1 MAAPVIG
8 TVVSKEKPLR
18 AGFMVPIMKGL
29 MIRAPVGRHLA
40 APLVRQGG
48 SENNI
53 PAEGVHGCNHEPLH
67 DERGGLFDEGKRER
81 RIRSPVLYMRTIQP
95 NQQPPSGHQHVG
107 QLHGIAPHL
116 PSLTWW
122 EAHLGFWQRQAVL
135 DVASISLPCRRHGYD
150 IDLSFLN
157 RAEETD
163 GESVGL
169 TVSPASA
176 TIMKVAARHEAES
189 KMVKQ
194 VPCLRERCRQPRS
207 MTIPEVSSGS
217 LRWAR

>member
-1 MAAPVIG
+1 LAAPVVG

-40 APLVRQGG
+40 APLVGQGG

-53 PAEGVHGCNHEPLH
+53 AAQGVHGCNHEPLH
-67 DERGGLFDEGKRER
+67 DERGGLLDEGKRER

-95 NQQPPSGHQHVG
+95 NQPPPSGHQHLG

-122 EAHLGFWQRQAVL
+122 EAHLLFLQRQAPL
-135 DVASISLPCRRHGYD
+135 DVASIGFPRCRNGYD

-157 RAEETD
+157 RT
-163 GESVGL
+163 GENEGE
-169 TVSPASA
+169 P
-176 TIMKVAARHEAES
+176 
-189 KMVKQ
+189 Q
-194 VPCLRERCRQPRS
+194 
-207 MTIPEVSSGS
+207 GS
-217 LRWAR
+217 LFLRLERQS